1 MIAKT
6 VKGRTSPLTVVP
18 PPEGLLPP
26 ATIVITEEDLI
37 QIRMDLT
44 HRTPGTN
51 PPGVME
57 MEEAVE
63 EEAAEEEAAEEAEE
77 MEEGAEEVEI
87 TVIRSPRILMPLLG
101 GEPQKNGR
109 STTN

>member
-1 MIAKT
+1 MLLE
-6 VKGRTSPLTVVP
+6 GGDS
-18 PPEGLLPP
+18 PEGHLLPVTTV
-26 ATIVITEEDLI
+26 ATEEDLI
-37 QIRMDLT
+37 QIRTTLT
-44 HRTPGTN
+44 HQIPGMN

-57 MEEAVE
+57 TEEV
-63 EEAAEEEAAEEAEE
+63 AEEGAEEAEE

-101 GEPQKNGR
+101 GEPQKNCR